1 VSLSASV
8 GPLIQDFFVQHLSR
22 QRRVSPRTVSAYRDA
37 FRLLLRFLHQ
47 KTGTVPS
54 ALRLTNLDASA
65 VLSFL
70 DHLEQDRK
78 NAARSRNVRLA
89 AIRSFFRY
97 VAMREPDSLGLAT
110 SVLAIPS
117 KRVEKRLVGYLTREE
132 MDALLAA
139 PDRSDWI
146 GRRDYT
152 LLLTLYNSGARVSE
166 IATVRRSQISF
177 DTTPSIHLLGKGR
190 KERAIPL
197 WSKTARALQTWFQEL
212 GEDERG
218 FAFPNARGGPLTRH
232 GVAYIIRQAVQRAL
246 ARCPSFAA
254 KRVSPHV
261 IRHTTAV
268 HLLQGGV
275 EPAVIAL
282 WLGHETVE
290 TTHGYVEAD
299 LAMKERALRKLA
311 PVGPASGR
319 RFKADD
325 TLIAFLAG
333 L

>member
-1 VSLSASV
+1 MSVSASV

-22 QRRVSPRTVSAYRDA
+22 QRCASPQTVAAYRDA
-37 FRLLLRFLHQ
+37 FRLLLSFLHQ
-47 KTGTVPS
+47 KTGTAPS
-54 ALRLTNLDASA
+54 ALRLANLDAPT

-97 VAMREPDSLGLAT
+97 VALREPDSLGLAT

-117 KRVEKRLVGYLTREE
+117 KRVDKRLVGYLSREE

-139 PDRSDWI
+139 PDRSEWI

-166 IATVRRSQISF
+166 IATVQRSHVTF
-177 DTTPSIHLLGKGR
+177 DTTPSIHLRGKGR
-190 KERAIPL
+190 KERVVPL
-197 WSKTARALQTWFQEL
+197 WLKTGRALQTWFREI
-212 GEDERG
+212 GESRDS

-232 GVAYIIRQAVQRAL
+232 GVAYIIGQAVQRAL
-246 ARCPSFAA
+246 AQCPSLAA

-261 IRHTTAV
+261 IRHTTAM

-275 EPAVIAL
+275 EPTVIAL
-282 WLGHETVE
+282 WLGHESVE

-311 PVGPASGR
+311 PVGSASGR
-319 RFKADD
+319 QFKADD
-325 TLIAFLAG
+325 ALIAFLAG
-333 L
+333 M